1 MTLARLHQNG
11 APDKPR
17 AGLGDA
23 AFTARPAID
32 VTPALRGRPIVA
44 AFRQGLTV
52 AALLR
57 NLHGRAAPP
66 DAGDQP

>member
-1 MTLARLHQNG
+1 MTLARLNQNG

-17 AGLGDA
+17 AELGDA
-23 AFTARPAID
+23 AFTAPPAID
-32 VTPALRGRPIVA
+32 ITPALRGCAIAA

-57 NLHGRAAPP
+57 HRRGRAVPS

>member
-1 MTLARLHQNG
+1 MTLARLNQNG

-23 AFTARPAID
+23 AFTAPPAID
-32 VTPALRGRPIVA
+32 ITPAPRGCPIA
-44 AFRQGLTV
+44 AAIRYGH

-57 NLHGRAAPP
+57 HRRGSACPP
-66 DAGDQP
+66 DAGDQQ